1 MQRLLPVAVRP
12 QGHAPGHLLTF
23 DSANLATAIDW
34 VLSFDIGLPSDRI
47 DMKLPLENLMANGR
61 STSELDLRR
70 IGRGRAGVSQR
81 RFLWKRLRPGAHH
94 G

>member
-1 MQRLLPVAVRP
+1 MRPLGSCGRWFTVR
-12 QGHAPGHLLTF
+12 T
-23 DSANLATAIDW
+23 SARDW

-61 STSELDLRR
+61 STSELD
-70 IGRGRAGVSQR
+70 SQR
-81 RFLWKRLRPGAHH
+81 QFLWKRLRPGAHH